1 MKSILELKTEKILLR
16 DIEGSDIDTV
26 FRGLSNPDVIK
37 HYGVSFDSLEETKE
51 QMKWFSDTKQKW
63 FAICSADNN
72 VFYGAG
78 GLNDISKKHKKAEIG
93 LWLLPEYW
101 GKGYATGGAK
111 ACLDY
116 GKDTLKL
123 KKVIST
129 APQINKPSINVMK
142 KIGMKKKLEFIHPK
156 VKDNERLRNC
166 VCYEIDFQKNPNF
179 DKSYKI

>member
-1 MKSILELKTEKILLR
+1 MNSILELKTEKILLR

-51 QMKWFSDTKQKW
+51 QMKWFADTKQKW

-101 GKGYATGGAK
+101 GKGIMK
-111 ACLDY
+111 KVVPVICDY
-116 GKDTLKL
+116 GFD
-123 KKVIST
+123 
-129 APQINKPSINVMK
+129 
-142 KIGMKKKLEFIHPK
+142 KLELHRIEGFVDSENK
-156 VKDNERLRNC
+156 NC
-166 VCYEIDFQKNPNF
+166 KRAMSALNFELEGTMRDCEIKNNKF
-179 DKSYKI
+179 VSIEVYSTIRKI

>member
-51 QMKWFSDTKQKW
+51 QMKWFADTKQKW
-63 FAICSADNN
+63 FAICSVDNN

-93 LWLLPEYW
+93 FWLLPEYW
-101 GKGYATGGAK
+101 GKGIMK
-111 ACLDY
+111 KVVPVICDY
-116 GKDTLKL
+116 GFD
-123 KKVIST
+123 
-129 APQINKPSINVMK
+129 
-142 KIGMKKKLEFIHPK
+142 KLELHRIEGFVDSENK
-156 VKDNERLRNC
+156 NC
-166 VCYEIDFQKNPNF
+166 KRAMSALDFELEGTMRDCEIKNNKF
-179 DKSYKI
+179 VSIEVYSTIRKI

>member
-1 MKSILELKTEKILLR
+1 VKSILELKTEKILLR

-51 QMKWFSDTKQKW
+51 QMKWFADTKQKW

-101 GKGYATGGAK
+101 GKGIMK
-111 ACLDY
+111 KVVPVICDY
-116 GKDTLKL
+116 GFD
-123 KKVIST
+123 
-129 APQINKPSINVMK
+129 
-142 KIGMKKKLEFIHPK
+142 KLELHRIEGFVDSENK
-156 VKDNERLRNC
+156 NC
-166 VCYEIDFQKNPNF
+166 KRAMSALDFELEGTMRDCEIKNNKF
-179 DKSYKI
+179 VSIEVYSTIRKI

>member
-1 MKSILELKTEKILLR
+1 VKSILELKTEKILLR

-51 QMKWFSDTKQKW
+51 QMKWFADTKQKW

-101 GKGYATGGAK
+101 GKGIMK
-111 ACLDY
+111 KVVPVICDY
-116 GKDTLKL
+116 GFD
-123 KKVIST
+123 
-129 APQINKPSINVMK
+129 
-142 KIGMKKKLEFIHPK
+142 KLELHRIEGFVDSENK
-156 VKDNERLRNC
+156 NC
-166 VCYEIDFQKNPNF
+166 KRAMSALDFEIEGTMRDCEIKNNKF
-179 DKSYKI
+179 VSIEVYSTIRKI

>member
-1 MKSILELKTEKILLR
+1 MNSILELKTEKILLR

-51 QMKWFSDTKQKW
+51 QMKWFADTKQKW

-101 GKGYATGGAK
+101 GKGIMK
-111 ACLDY
+111 KVVPVICDY
-116 GKDTLKL
+116 GFD
-123 KKVIST
+123 
-129 APQINKPSINVMK
+129 
-142 KIGMKKKLEFIHPK
+142 KLELHRIEGFVDSENK
-156 VKDNERLRNC
+156 NC
-166 VCYEIDFQKNPNF
+166 KRAMSALDFELEGTMRDCEIKNNKF
-179 DKSYKI
+179 VSIEVYSTIRKI

>member
-1 MKSILELKTEKILLR
+1 MNSILELKTEKILLR

-51 QMKWFSDTKQKW
+51 QMKWFADTKQKW

-101 GKGYATGGAK
+101 GKGIMK
-111 ACLDY
+111 KVVPVICDY
-116 GKDTLKL
+116 GFD
-123 KKVIST
+123 
-129 APQINKPSINVMK
+129 
-142 KIGMKKKLEFIHPK
+142 KLELHRIEGFVDSENK
-156 VKDNERLRNC
+156 NC
-166 VCYEIDFQKNPNF
+166 KRAMSALDFEIEGTMRDCEIKNNKF
-179 DKSYKI
+179 VSIEVYSTIRKI

>member
-16 DIEGSDIDTV
+16 DIKCSDIDTV

-51 QMKWFSDTKQKW
+51 QMKWFADTKQKW

-101 GKGYATGGAK
+101 GKGIMK
-111 ACLDY
+111 KVVPVICDY
-116 GKDTLKL
+116 GFD
-123 KKVIST
+123 
-129 APQINKPSINVMK
+129 
-142 KIGMKKKLEFIHPK
+142 KLELHRIEGFVDSENK
-156 VKDNERLRNC
+156 NC
-166 VCYEIDFQKNPNF
+166 KRAMSALDFEIEGTMRDCEIKNNKF
-179 DKSYKI
+179 VSIEVYSTIRKI

>member
-51 QMKWFSDTKQKW
+51 QMKWFADTKQKW

-101 GKGYATGGAK
+101 GKGIMK
-111 ACLDY
+111 KVVPVICDY
-116 GKDTLKL
+116 GFDRLELHRIEGFVDSENKNCKRAMSALDFEIEGTMRDCEIKNN
-123 KKVIST
+123 KFVSIEVYST
-129 APQINKPSINVMK
+129 IR
-142 KIGMKKKLEFIHPK
+142 KI
-156 VKDNERLRNC
+156 
-166 VCYEIDFQKNPNF
+166 
-179 DKSYKI
+179 

>member
-51 QMKWFSDTKQKW
+51 QMKWFADTKQKW
-63 FAICSADNN
+63 FAICSVDNN

-101 GKGYATGGAK
+101 GKGIMK
-111 ACLDY
+111 KVVPVICDY
-116 GKDTLKL
+116 GFD
-123 KKVIST
+123 
-129 APQINKPSINVMK
+129 
-142 KIGMKKKLEFIHPK
+142 KLELHRIEGFVDSENK
-156 VKDNERLRNC
+156 NC
-166 VCYEIDFQKNPNF
+166 KRAMSALDFEIEGTMRDCEIKNNKF
-179 DKSYKI
+179 VSIEVYSTIRKI

>member
-51 QMKWFSDTKQKW
+51 QMKWFADTKQKW

-101 GKGYATGGAK
+101 GKGIMK
-111 ACLDY
+111 KVVPVICDY
-116 GKDTLKL
+116 GFD
-123 KKVIST
+123 
-129 APQINKPSINVMK
+129 
-142 KIGMKKKLEFIHPK
+142 KLELHRIEGFVDSENK
-156 VKDNERLRNC
+156 NC
-166 VCYEIDFQKNPNF
+166 KRAMSALDFELEGTMRDCEIKNNKF
-179 DKSYKI
+179 VSIEVYSTIRKI